1 MKKYLLI
8 NSLFFIFGNM
18 FAQVGVNN
26 VNPRATLDVTAINV
40 NGTSAE
46 GIIPPRMTGDQIRSA
61 NAQYT
66 TLQTGAVVYAT
77 AGITSADATGK
88 TSIITNPGM
97 YFFNGT
103 IWQTVA
109 QFAGSALFT
118 ASLGSGAGAQI
129 NATIPS
135 NGFNT
140 VRLPTVTINIG
151 GGVWNSTNFTY
162 AVPFS
167 GTYLIKSSVRLTDG
181 SASRNLFQAVHT
193 SNQDIADGIWQTN
206 SGTRF
211 TMLYTRIAYLHA
223 GALLRLYIYSETIA
237 ANLSDASL
245 NIVLLSQN

>member
-1 MKKYLLI
+1 MTKNLLI
-8 NSLFFIFGNM
+8 SALFFIFGNS

-26 VNPRATLDVTAINV
+26 VNPSATLDVTAVNV

-66 TLQTGAVVYAT
+66 TLQTGAMVYAT
-77 AGITSADATGK
+77 AGITSADGTGK

-103 IWQTVA
+103 IWQTSA
-109 QFAGSALFT
+109 QFAGSALFI

-129 NATIPS
+129 NATIPL
-135 NGFNT
+135 NTFNT
-140 VRLPTVTINIG
+140 VRLPAVSVNIG
-151 GGVWNSTNFTY
+151 GGVWNSTNNTY
-162 AVPFS
+162 TVPFS
-167 GTYLIKSSVRLTDG
+167 GTYIIKSSVRLTDG
-181 SASRNLFQAVHT
+181 SASRNFFQAVHT
-193 SNQDIADGIWQTN
+193 NNQDIADGIWQTN

-211 TMLYTRIAYLHA
+211 TMLYTRIAYFNA
-223 GALLRLYIYSETIA
+223 VDLLRLYIYSESIA

-245 NIVLLSQN
+245 NIVLLTQN